1 MNPHSASER
10 DRAETRAADEK
21 LFDVS
26 GKTVLITGGAQGLG
40 RMIAEGF
47 IDRGA
52 SVLITSRSEEI
63 AAKAAAAMGERGICH
78 PFQADLGTTE
88 GCEALSRSILDRH
101 GKIHVLIN
109 NAGRT
114 WGEPLETFS
123 DRGWSSVMPIN
134 LQAPFMLIR
143 DLLPALK
150 AAAKE
155 DDPARVINIGSIVGV
170 VVEPLTAY
178 SYAASKAAIHH
189 LSRVLAAELAQYRI
203 TVNCVVP
210 GYFPTNMTEHMRED
224 GEHAEMVARVPLRR
238 LGRASDIVGAC
249 VLLASQAG
257 AYMTG
262 SEVTIDGGMAGCR

>member
-1 MNPHSASER
+1 MNLHEPTQQF
-10 DRAETRAADEK
+10 RAEARPVEDN

-26 GKTVLITGGAQGLG
+26 GKTVLVTGGAQGLG

-52 SVLITSRSEEI
+52 SVLITSRSEGI
-63 AAKAAAAMGERGICH
+63 AADAAAAMGERGTCH
-78 PFQADLGTTE
+78 PFQADLGSTA
-88 GCEALSRSILDRH
+88 GCEALSRSILERH
-101 GKIHVLIN
+101 GEIDVLIN

-150 AAAKE
+150 AAASE

-189 LSRVLAAELAQYRI
+189 LSRVLAAELAPFRI
-203 TVNCVVP
+203 TVNSIVP
-210 GYFPTNMTEHMRED
+210 GYFPTNMTEHMREEGD
-224 GEHAEMVARVPLRR
+224 YAELTARVPLGR
-238 LGRASDIVGAC
+238 LGQSSDIVGAC
-249 VLLASQAG
+249 VLLASKAG

-262 SEVTIDGGMAGCR
+262 SEVTIDGGMTGCR

>member
-1 MNPHSASER
+1 MNLLTKPQRTSASAQPAR
-10 DRAETRAADEK
+10 TN
-21 LFDVS
+21 LFDVA

-47 IDRGA
+47 IDAGA
-52 SVLITSRSEEI
+52 SVIITSRKLEVAVEAAEE
-63 AAKAAAAMGERGICH
+63 MGQRGTCH
-78 PFQADLGTTE
+78 AFQADLGTTE
-88 GCEALSRSILDRH
+88 GCETLTRAILDQH
-101 GKIHVLIN
+101 EQIHVLIN

-114 WGEPLETFS
+114 WGEPLEQFS

-134 LQAPFMLIR
+134 LQAPFMMIR

-150 AAAKE
+150 AAASD

-189 LSRVLAAELAQYRI
+189 LSRVLAAELAEFRI
-203 TVNCVVP
+203 TVNSVVP
-210 GYFPTNMTEHMRED
+210 GYFPTNMTEYMRDD
-224 GEHAEMVARVPLRR
+224 GEYAELTARVPLGR
-238 LGRASDIVGAC
+238 LGQSSDIVGAC
-249 VLLASQAG
+249 ILLASKAG

-262 SEVTIDGGMAGCR
+262 SEVTIDGGMSGCR